1 MRITSFAVGT
11 VCLLLGGG
19 PLSAVTIDT
28 VALWD
33 GSSFIESFGIP
44 DTQTYGQTVTVPL
57 GLPVLQSFSFEMQ
70 LPTTLAFRGEVYAW
84 DGTRAAGPNLFESG
98 VTSTTDGSVFQLITF
113 NTGGVTLVPGGV
125 YVLFASSSRD
135 NSGHSGGG
143 MWGVTQFD
151 DTYAGGTAVY
161 INNGSDTT
169 PWTLEDWAGVPGDLA
184 FQATFVSGSGVPEP
198 STTLLLASALIGLS
212 VASRRRP
219 VCRATKHRPQQR

>member
-1 MRITSFAVGT
+1 
-11 VCLLLGGG
+11 
-19 PLSAVTIDT
+19 
-28 VALWD
+28 VASWD
-33 GSSFIESFGIP
+33 GSSFISSFGIP

-57 GLPVLQSFSFEMQ
+57 GMPVLQSFAFEMQ
-70 LPTTLAFRGEVYAW
+70 LPTALAFRGEVYAW

-98 VTSTTDGSVFQLITF
+98 VTSTTDGGVFQLITF
-113 NTGGVTLVPGGV
+113 NTGGITLVPGGV

-151 DTYAGGTAVY
+151 DAYAGGTSVY

-169 PWTLEDWAGVPGDLA
+169 QWMSEAWGGVPGDLA

-198 STTLLLASALIGLS
+198 STTLPLASALIGLA

-219 VCRATKHRPQQR
+219 AARS